1 MVKKLRDNVS
11 RVKAASPLGTTVFVS
26 LRAADVLWQYAILQR
41 GWASKLIEQ
50 LGGNSVGLDH
60 VLDPSTSQLQPYYML
75 VILMSLG
82 SSLKH
87 IVTLLYISE
96 QEMPAASAF
105 VIAVFNTLFNSL
117 NTILSLWSA
126 TSRVPTTGS
135 WFDLL
140 HSPAVAIGV
149 GAYLIGILTELVSEL
164 QRRTFKKNPVN
175 KGKPYGGGLFSLAT
189 NINYGGY
196 TLWRAGYA
204 SATGGFPW
212 GIMTF
217 SFFFY
222 DFASRGVPV
231 LEQYLTERYGEAY
244 KEIKTRVKYS
254 LFPGIY

>member
-11 RVKAASPLGTTVFVS
+11 RVKASSPLGTTIFVS
-26 LRAADVLWQYAILQR
+26 LRAADVFWQYTILQR
-41 GWASKLIEQ
+41 SWASKLIEH
-50 LGGNSVGLDH
+50 LGGNSVGLDR
-60 VLDPSTSQLQPYYML
+60 VLDPSTSQLQPYFML

-96 QEMPAASAF
+96 QEMPAVSAF

-117 NTILSLWSA
+117 NTILSLWST

-135 WFDLL
+135 WVDLL
-140 HSPAVAIGV
+140 HSPSVAIGV
-149 GAYLIGILTELVSEL
+149 GAYLIGILTELISEL
-164 QRRTFKKNPVN
+164 QRRDFKKNPVN
-175 KGKPYGGGLFSLAT
+175 RGKPY
-189 NINYGGY
+189 
-196 TLWRAGYA
+196 
-204 SATGGFPW
+204 GGFPW

-244 KEIKTRVKYS
+244 KEIKARVKYS